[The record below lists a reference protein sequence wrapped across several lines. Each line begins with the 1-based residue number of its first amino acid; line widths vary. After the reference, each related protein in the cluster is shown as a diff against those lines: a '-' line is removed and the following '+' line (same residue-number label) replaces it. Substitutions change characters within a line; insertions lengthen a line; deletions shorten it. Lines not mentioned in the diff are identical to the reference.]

1 MRRIDMTKIKEDLED
16 LIKKVRNQE
25 IGKRPI

>member
-16 LIKKVRNQE
+16 LIEKVRNQE